1 MEGEPFAEG
10 CVCEPRETPWGLGA
24 GRFEE
29 GVGDGVVPPAS
40 GGGVCGG
47 PSRHL
52 ITVNMGVKEDVDLGF
67 RGDFGV
73 IVVEAGEEEGGL
85 AEVELPWNGGGRLIV
100 ETSVPTGTTFDAIK
114 GGLEAVGEL
123 VAVDQISVEGRSVEA
138 GARGVE

>member
-1 MEGEPFAEG
+1 M
-10 CVCEPRETPWGLGA
+10 W
-24 GRFEE
+24 
-29 GVGDGVVPPAS
+29 
-40 GGGVCGG
+40 
-47 PSRHL
+47 
-52 ITVNMGVKEDVDLGF
+52 VKEDVDLGF
-67 RGDFGV
+67 GGDFGV

-100 ETSVPTGTTFDAIK
+100 KTSVPTGTTFDAIK